1 LPTTNA
7 TWAIKRFE
15 DADVHLVSFKEKTKK
30 LPLEFFSQVLMTS
43 SKNPVTPAHS
53 WPHPQKRSNRKMPVV
68 FLIEDKRLSAF

>member
-1 LPTTNA
+1 LGGRNLPTTNA

-53 WPHPQKRSNRKMPVV
+53 
-68 FLIEDKRLSAF
+68 